1 MSNLLLNKTFG
12 DQVKKEVVETNP
24 SFWRS
29 LAIDAI
35 ALVSAMLLGY
45 FFQLF
50 VSGQKIIFLNVVP
63 GTWVLLG
70 TLSIFFLASLFQVV
84 LIKDAGRRIPIQIIQ
99 VLALGF
105 FLYNESAQWLAA
117 ESIAIILILLGSWRA
132 RSELNNTLT
141 IRFFR
146 LANIYY
152 GRLVLALALLAAIF
166 YFPYWQVNKSIVPEP
181 ALDGVITWS
190 LGLAN
195 TFSPDLD
202 LTPKSTFSEVT
213 NALAIAQVAKTPG
226 VDQLTQAEK
235 QRVIEQTSRTIADQ
249 LRGQLGQ
256 TTPANDESLRSF
268 ISRLINSKVSEL
280 QERFKQWFFV
290 GWVIIALFIF
300 FSVGRLF
307 SLIMS
312 AVAFIIYQ
320 VLLASRFAK
329 LYSGTV
335 TKETLDF

>member
-1 MSNLLLNKTFG
+1 M
-12 DQVKKEVVETNP
+12 VEKNP
-24 SFWRS
+24 SFWHS
-29 LAIDAI
+29 FTIDAL
-35 ALVSAMLLGY
+35 ALVSAILLGY
-45 FFQLF
+45 FFQLY
-50 VSGQKIIFLNVVP
+50 VSGQKIILLNVVP
-63 GTWVLLG
+63 SIWVLVA
-70 TLSIFFLASLFQVV
+70 TVSVFFLASLFQVV
-84 LIKDAGRRIPIQIIQ
+84 LIKDAGRRIPIQIVQ

-117 ESIAIILILLGSWRA
+117 ESIALVLILVGSWRV

-166 YFPYWQVNKSIVPEP
+166 YFPYWQTHKSIVPEP

-202 LTPKSTFSEVT
+202 LTSKSTFSEVT

-235 QRVIEQTSRTIADQ
+235 QRVIDQTSLTIADQ
-249 LRGQLGQ
+249 LRGQLGEI
-256 TTPANDESLRSF
+256 TPNDDESLRSF
-268 ISRLINSKVSEL
+268 ISRMINSKVSEL

-300 FSVGRLF
+300 FSFGRIF
-307 SLIMS
+307 SVAMS
-312 AVAFIIYQ
+312 AVAFVIFQI
-320 VLLASRFAK
+320 LLASRFVN